1 MFCKLLLHLKYVDFF
16 VCLFICILKFLFL
29 FYSLWSFVLSFVIYQ
44 LDENKRI
51 RLCPSSATIPEST
64 VLNTKNIYKT
74 LKAWRPKSH
83 KASKRELRKMCI
95 KRGPKIIMQT
105 DILSR
110 LHLPRAIE
118 ELNTTDGQQI
128 WSVL

>member
-1 MFCKLLLHLKYVDFF
+1 MQIIITLKMLIFLF
-16 VCLFICILKFLFL
+16 VCLFVYLHFKCLFL

-44 LDENKRI
+44 LDENKRTS
-51 RLCPSSATIPEST
+51 LYPSYATIPGST
-64 VLNTKNIYKT
+64 VLNTQKIYKT
-74 LKAWRPKSH
+74 IKAWSPKSH
-83 KASKRELRKMCI
+83 KASMRELRKMCI

-110 LHLPRAIE
+110 LHLPRTEE

-128 WSVL
+128 WLVL